1 MVAGLVP
8 KFSSVL
14 TTIPQSVIGGATVSV
29 FAMITM
35 TGIRMITSQKFTMR
49 SSTVVGLSVALGM
62 GVTQV
67 SGSLAGPGFP
77 GWVTTV
83 FGSSSVVLATMMAI
97 FLNLILPKDPP
108 EEEAQAHRVE
118 AVIEEAAQKAERETQ

>member
-1 MVAGLVP
+1 
-8 KFSSVL
+8 
-14 TTIPQSVIGGATVSV
+14 
-29 FAMITM
+29 MITM
-35 TGIRMITSQKFTMR
+35 TGIRMITSEPFTMR

-97 FLNLILPKDPP
+97 FLNLILPPDK
-108 EEEAQAHRVE
+108 AKKVE
-118 AVIEEAAQKAERETQ
+118 KA